1 MRRRVSRNQASEM
14 ITKVNVTPIIDVAL
28 VLVIILL
35 VTAPMITATDLRI
48 TLPEAHTRNAEGER
62 NLSVTLGPDG
72 DVKVDR
78 DVVPRARVVDAIR
91 TRLATSPDELVIV
104 CADEGVPYSQVEA
117 LLEDARR
124 AGAKRL
130 AIATRNKKQGSR

>member
-1 MRRRVSRNQASEM
+1 MRRNKSKSAPEL

-48 TLPEAHTRNAEGER
+48 TLPEAHTKAAEDER
-62 NLSVTLGPDG
+62 NLSVTLGPEG
-72 DVKVDR
+72 DIKVDR
-78 DVVPRARVVDAIR
+78 DVVPRARLVEALRVK
-91 TRLATSPDELVIV
+91 LAENPEELVVV
-104 CADEGVPYSQVEA
+104 CADAGVEYSKVED
-117 LLEDARR
+117 LLDEARK

-130 AIATRNKKQGSR
+130 AIATRHKREAR